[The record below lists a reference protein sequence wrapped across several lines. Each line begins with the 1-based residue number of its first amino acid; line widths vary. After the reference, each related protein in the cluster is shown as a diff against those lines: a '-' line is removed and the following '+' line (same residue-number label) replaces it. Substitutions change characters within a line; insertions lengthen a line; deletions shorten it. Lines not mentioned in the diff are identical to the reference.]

1 MTLPSH
7 GRGDSVMPLRRIEA
21 KATGRRKDPL
31 HRSPGHRYMP
41 PVANLTDIDARSRSI
56 FKQLVETYLDTGE
69 PVGSRTLSRREGVDV
84 SPATIRNIM
93 ADLTELGLL
102 EAPHTSAGRQP
113 TERGL
118 RLFVDGMLEVGE
130 PTPEE
135 RKALEEQAGEG
146 HAREVLDQ
154 AAGMLSGLTRM
165 ASLVMA
171 TKSDRPVR
179 HLEFVRLDE
188 GRALAVIVD
197 AAGDVENRLI
207 DLPPGL
213 PANALI
219 EAANYLNAQ
228 LAGRTLKEA
237 EQLVVAEIEARR
249 TQLDDLTAEL
259 ARRGIAE
266 LSASPLKGD
275 RQLIVRGQSNLLAGA
290 KDDLERVQQLFD
302 ELERKE
308 GLLDLLEA
316 ARHGEGVRIFIG
328 AENRLFSLSGSS
340 VVAAPYRDRERN
352 IIGVLGVVGP
362 TRLNYGRVI
371 PLVDYTAE
379 LVTRLIR

>member
-1 MTLPSH
+1 MTS
-7 GRGDSVMPLRRIEA
+7 
-21 KATGRRKDPL
+21 
-31 HRSPGHRYMP
+31 
-41 PVANLTDIDARSRSI
+41 LTEIDQRSRLL
-56 FKQLVETYLDTGE
+56 FKELVETYLDTGE
-69 PVGSRTLSRREGVDV
+69 PVGSRTLSRRDGVDV
-84 SPATIRNIM
+84 SPATIRNVM

-130 PTPEE
+130 PSVEE
-135 RKALEEQAGEG
+135 RQALEAQAGAG
-146 HAREVLDQ
+146 DPQAMLDQ
-154 AAGMLSGLTRM
+154 AAGMLSGLTQM

-171 TKSDRPVR
+171 TKGDRPLK

-188 GRALAVIVD
+188 ARALAVIVD
-197 AAGDVENRLI
+197 EAGDVENRLI
-207 DLPPGL
+207 EL
-213 PANALI
+213 PAGMPAHALI

-228 LAGRTLKEA
+228 LAGRTLRQAKD
-237 EQLVVAEIEARR
+237 VVLKEIEART
-249 TQLDDLTAEL
+249 TQLDTLTAEL

-266 LSASPLKGD
+266 LSQIPVTGG
-275 RQLIVRGQSNLLAGA
+275 RQLIVRGQSNLLAA
-290 KDDLERVQQLFD
+290 AQDDLARVQQLFD

-316 ARHGEGVRIFIG
+316 ARGGEGVRIFIG

-340 VVAAPYRDRERN
+340 VVAAPYRDQERN

-379 LVTRLIR
+379 LVSKMIR

>member
-1 MTLPSH
+1 MA
-7 GRGDSVMPLRRIEA
+7 VRRA
-21 KATGRRKDPL
+21 KT
-31 HRSPGHRYMP
+31 SF
-41 PVANLTDIDARSRSI
+41 VASLTDIDARSRAI
-56 FKQLVETYLDTGE
+56 FKELVETYLETGE
-69 PVGSRTLSRREGVDV
+69 PVGSRTLSRRGTVDV
-84 SPATIRNIM
+84 SPATIRNVM
-93 ADLTELGLL
+93 ADLSELGLL
-102 EAPHTSAGRQP
+102 DSPHTSAGRMP

-130 PTPEE
+130 PTAAERAALTEE
-135 RKALEEQAGEG
+135 
-146 HAREVLDQ
+146 
-154 AAGMLSGLTRM
+154 AAGGDVQGMLDHAAGQLSGLTRM
-165 ASLVMA
+165 ASVVMA
-171 TKSDRPVR
+171 TKSDRPVK

-188 GRALAVIVD
+188 DRALAVIVD

-207 DLPPGL
+207 DLPKGL
-213 PANALI
+213 PATALI

-237 EQLVVAEIEARR
+237 RRLVVEEVSQRK

-259 ARRGIAE
+259 ARRGVAE
-266 LSASPLKGD
+266 LSSMPYGSG
-275 RQLIVRGQSNLLAGA
+275 RQLIVRGQSNLLEGA
-290 KDDLERVQQLFD
+290 QDDLVRVQQLFD

-316 ARHGEGVRIFIG
+316 ARIGEGVRIFIG
-328 AENRLFSLSGSS
+328 AENQLFSLSGSS
-340 VVAAPYRDRERN
+340 VVAAPYRDRDSN

-379 LVTRLIR
+379 LVSRMMR

>member
-1 MTLPSH
+1 MTN
-7 GRGDSVMPLRRIEA
+7 LR
-21 KATGRRKDPL
+21 
-31 HRSPGHRYMP
+31 
-41 PVANLTDIDARSRSI
+41 DIDERSRLL
-56 FKQLVETYLDTGE
+56 FKELVETYLDTGE
-69 PVGSRTLSRREGVDV
+69 PVGSRTLSRRDSVDV
-84 SPATIRNIM
+84 SPATIRNVM

-118 RLFVDGMLEVGE
+118 RLFVDGMLEVGQ
-130 PTPEE
+130 PTPDE
-135 RKALEEQAGEG
+135 RRVLEEQSSNGDPQGA
-146 HAREVLDQ
+146 LDH

-171 TKSDRPVR
+171 SKGDRPLK

-188 GRALAVIVD
+188 ARALAVIVD
-197 AAGDVENRLI
+197 EAGDVENRLI
-207 DLPPGL
+207 DLPLGL
-213 PANALI
+213 PATALI

-228 LAGRTLKEA
+228 LAGRTLRDAQALILK
-237 EQLVVAEIEARR
+237 EIETRQ

-259 ARRGIAE
+259 ARRGIVE
-266 LSASPLKGD
+266 LSQLPQTGG
-275 RQLIVRGQSNLLAGA
+275 RQLIVRGQSNLREGA
-290 KDDLERVQQLFD
+290 QDDLQRVQQLFD

-316 ARHGEGVRIFIG
+316 ARDGEGVRIFIG
-328 AENRLFSLSGSS
+328 AENQLFSLSGSS
-340 VVAAPYRDRERN
+340 VVAAPYRDADRN

-379 LVTRLIR
+379 LVTRMMR

>member
-1 MTLPSH
+1 MTN
-7 GRGDSVMPLRRIEA
+7 LR
-21 KATGRRKDPL
+21 
-31 HRSPGHRYMP
+31 
-41 PVANLTDIDARSRSI
+41 DIDERSRLL
-56 FKQLVETYLDTGE
+56 FKELVETYLDTGE
-69 PVGSRTLSRREGVDV
+69 PVGSRTLSRREAVDV
-84 SPATIRNIM
+84 SPATIRNAM

-118 RLFVDGMLEVGE
+118 RLFVDGMLEVGQ
-130 PTPEE
+130 PTADE
-135 RKALEEQAGEG
+135 RRVLEEQSSGADPDGL
-146 HAREVLDQ
+146 LDN

-171 TKSDRPVR
+171 SKGDRPLK

-188 GRALAVIVD
+188 ARALAVIVD
-197 AAGDVENRLI
+197 EGGDVENRLI
-207 DLPPGL
+207 ELPLGL
-213 PANALI
+213 PATALI

-228 LAGRTLKEA
+228 LAGRTLRDA
-237 EQLVVAEIEARR
+237 QMLILREIESRQ

-259 ARRGIAE
+259 ARRGIVE
-266 LSASPLKGD
+266 LSHLPQAGG
-275 RQLIVRGQSNLLAGA
+275 RQLIVRGQSNLLEGVQ
-290 KDDLERVQQLFD
+290 DDLQRVQQLFD

-316 ARHGEGVRIFIG
+316 AREGEGVRIFIG
-328 AENRLFSLSGSS
+328 AENQLFSMSGSS
-340 VVAAPYRDRERN
+340 VVAAPYRDADRN

-379 LVTRLIR
+379 LITRMMR

>member
-1 MTLPSH
+1 VVTN
-7 GRGDSVMPLRRIEA
+7 LR
-21 KATGRRKDPL
+21 
-31 HRSPGHRYMP
+31 
-41 PVANLTDIDARSRSI
+41 DIDERSRLL
-56 FKQLVETYLDTGE
+56 FKELVETYLDTGE
-69 PVGSRTLSRREGVDV
+69 PVGSRTLSRRETVDV
-84 SPATIRNIM
+84 SPATIRNVM

-118 RLFVDGMLEVGE
+118 RLFVDGMLEVGQ
-130 PTPEE
+130 PTVDE
-135 RKALEEQAGEG
+135 R
-146 HAREVLDQ
+146 RVLDEQ
-154 AAGMLSGLTRM
+154 SPTGDPQGMLDNAAGMLSGLTRM

-171 TKSDRPVR
+171 SKGDRPLK

-188 GRALAVIVD
+188 ARALAVIVD
-197 AAGDVENRLI
+197 EGGDVENRLI
-207 DLPPGL
+207 ELPLGL
-213 PANALI
+213 PASSLV

-228 LAGRTLKEA
+228 LAGRTLKDA
-237 EQLVVAEIEARR
+237 QALILREIESRQ

-259 ARRGIAE
+259 ARRGVVE
-266 LSASPLKGD
+266 LSQLPQAGG
-275 RQLIVRGQSNLLAGA
+275 RQLIVRGQSNLLDGA
-290 KDDLERVQQLFD
+290 QDDLQRVQQLFD

-316 ARHGEGVRIFIG
+316 AREGEGVRIFIG

-340 VVAAPYRDRERN
+340 VVAAPYRDADRN

-379 LVTRLIR
+379 LVTRMMR

>member
-1 MTLPSH
+1 MTL
-7 GRGDSVMPLRRIEA
+7 L
-21 KATGRRKDPL
+21 
-31 HRSPGHRYMP
+31 
-41 PVANLTDIDARSRSI
+41 NDIDARSRAL
-56 FKQLVETYLDTGE
+56 FKELVETYLATGE

-84 SPATIRNIM
+84 SPATIRNVM

-118 RLFVDGMLEVGE
+118 RLFVDAMLEIGE

-135 RKALEEQAGEG
+135 RRALLADQPTGGDPQAT
-146 HAREVLDQ
+146 LDQ
-154 AAGMLSGLTRM
+154 TAGMLSGLTRM

-171 TKSDRPVR
+171 SKGDRPLK

-188 GRALAVIVD
+188 SRALAVIVD
-197 AAGDVENRLI
+197 EAGDVENRLI
-207 DLPPGL
+207 ELPPGM
-213 PANALI
+213 PAHALI
-219 EAANYLNAQ
+219 EASNYLNAQ
-228 LAGRTLKEA
+228 LAGRTLSEA
-237 EQLVVAEIEARR
+237 KSVVFKDIEAK
-249 TQLDDLTAEL
+249 TSQLDELTAEL

-266 LSASPLKGD
+266 LSQMPNAAG
-275 RQLIVRGQSNLLAGA
+275 RQLIVRGQSNLLQGVQ
-290 KDDLERVQQLFD
+290 DDLERVQQLFD

-308 GLLDLLEA
+308 GLIDLLEA
-316 ARHGEGVRIFIG
+316 ARQGEGVRIFIG

-340 VVAAPYRDRERN
+340 VVAAPFRDSERN

-379 LVTRLIR
+379 MVSGMMR

>member
-1 MTLPSH
+1 MTQIS
-7 GRGDSVMPLRRIEA
+7 
-21 KATGRRKDPL
+21 
-31 HRSPGHRYMP
+31 
-41 PVANLTDIDARSRSI
+41 DIDARSRSI

-69 PVGSRTLSRREGVDV
+69 PVGSRTLSRRDGVDV
-84 SPATIRNIM
+84 SPATIRNVM

-102 EAPHTSAGRQP
+102 EAPHTSAGRLP

-130 PTPEE
+130 PTAEE
-135 RKALEEQAGEG
+135 RAVMDKQAQGG
-146 HAREVLDQ
+146 DAQGMLDH

-171 TKSDRPVR
+171 TKSDRPLK

-188 GRALAVIVD
+188 ARALAVIVD

-207 DLPPGL
+207 ELPPGL
-213 PANALI
+213 PATSLI

-228 LAGRTLKEA
+228 LSGRTLKEA
-237 EQLVVAEIEARR
+237 RQRVLEEIDQRR

-259 ARRGIAE
+259 AKRGIVE
-266 LSASPLKGD
+266 LSNLPERGG

-290 KDDLERVQQLFD
+290 QDDLQRVQQLFD

-308 GLLDLLEA
+308 GLIDLLEA
-316 ARHGEGVRIFIG
+316 AREGEGVRIFIG

-340 VVAAPYRDRERN
+340 VVAAPYRDSDRN

-379 LVTRLIR
+379 LVSKMIR

>member
-1 MTLPSH
+1 MKDVTNLSNI
-7 GRGDSVMPLRRIEA
+7 DS
-21 KATGRRKDPL
+21 
-31 HRSPGHRYMP
+31 
-41 PVANLTDIDARSRSI
+41 RSRQI
-56 FKQLVETYLDTGE
+56 FKELVETYLDTGE
-69 PVGSRTLSRREGVDV
+69 PVGSRTLSRRQGVDV
-84 SPATIRNIM
+84 SPATIRNVM

-102 EAPHTSAGRQP
+102 DAPHTSAGRLP

-130 PTPEE
+130 PTPQE
-135 RKALEEQAGEG
+135 RAALEEQAGSG
-146 HAREVLDQ
+146 DPQAMLDH
-154 AAGMLSGLTRM
+154 AAGMLSGLTSM

-171 TKSDRPVR
+171 TKGDRPLK

-188 GRALAVIVD
+188 ARALAVIVD
-197 AAGDVENRLI
+197 EAGDVENRLI
-207 DLPPGL
+207 ELPKGL
-213 PANALI
+213 PATSLI
-219 EAANYLNAQ
+219 EAANYLNAK
-228 LAGRTLKEA
+228 LAGRTLRSARDLILE
-237 EQLVVAEIEARR
+237 EINARR
-249 TQLDDLTAEL
+249 TQLDELTAEL
-259 ARRGIAE
+259 AKRGIAE
-266 LSASPLKGD
+266 LSSSPQHQG

-290 KDDLERVQQLFD
+290 QGDLERVQQLFD

-316 ARHGEGVRIFIG
+316 AREGEGVRIFIG

-340 VVAAPYRDRERN
+340 VVAAPYRDRDSN

-379 LVTRLIR
+379 LVSRMIR